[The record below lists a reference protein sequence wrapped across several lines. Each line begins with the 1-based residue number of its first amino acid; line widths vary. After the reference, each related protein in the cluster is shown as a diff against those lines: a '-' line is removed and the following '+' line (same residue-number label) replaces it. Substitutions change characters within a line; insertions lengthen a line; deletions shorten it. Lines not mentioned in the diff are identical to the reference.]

1 MDRERADAAIDP
13 RGLELR
19 FRGVRGSISHPA
31 SDRLAYGAHTTCAEV
46 RLPDESLLLID
57 AGSGLLSVPV
67 DPRDREREIL
77 ILLTH
82 YHRDHVEGLPFF
94 PPLYDAGQ
102 RLAFY
107 GPVLGG
113 CGPREALEGAFR
125 PPWFPVPFAEAASA
139 KRYLEISL
147 AEAGRLERWTI
158 GGLAVTAALVNHRH
172 GAIAWR
178 LEHAGGALVFATDTE
193 FGDPRFDAALIELSR
208 GAAVLVH
215 DAQHTPEELDRGVPP
230 HGHSSWRQAVTV
242 AREAGVGRLILFHHH
257 PFRTDAEVDAIVQAA
272 RREFPDVEAARE
284 GGSVVF

>member
-1 MDRERADAAIDP
+1 MERERADAAIDR
-13 RGLELR
+13 RGAELR

-31 SDRLAYGAHTTCAEV
+31 GDRLAYGAHTTCAEV
-46 RLPDESLLLID
+46 RLPGGGLLLID
-57 AGSGLLSVPV
+57 AGSGLLSLPV
-67 DPRDREREIL
+67 DPCDRGREIV

-94 PPLYDAGQ
+94 PPLYDSGQ

-113 CGPREALEGAFR
+113 YGPREALEGAFR
-125 PPWFPVPFAEAASA
+125 PPWFPVPFAESAST
-139 KRYLEISL
+139 KRYEEIDL
-147 AEAGRLERWTI
+147 PDVGTTERRAIDGWT
-158 GGLAVTAALVNHRH
+158 VTAGLVNHKH

-193 FGDPRFDAALIELSR
+193 FGNTRFDAALIELSR
-208 GAAVLVH
+208 GASVLVH

-230 HGHSSWRQAVTV
+230 HGHSSWRQAVTI

-257 PFRTDAEVDAIVQAA
+257 PFRSDAEMDGIVQAA